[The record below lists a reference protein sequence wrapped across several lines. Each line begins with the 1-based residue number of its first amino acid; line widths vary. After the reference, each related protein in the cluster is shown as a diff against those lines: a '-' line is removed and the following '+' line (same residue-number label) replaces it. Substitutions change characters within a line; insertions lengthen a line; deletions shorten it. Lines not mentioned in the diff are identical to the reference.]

1 MNKFLSKRFTL
12 VVSAFTVMTY
22 LGVAAVHKEMD
33 AVVVIVVGSL
43 AGIITWYINQET
55 KRPSK

>member
-1 MNKFLSKRFTL
+1 MKKFLSKRFTL
-12 VVSAFTVMTY
+12 VVSAFIVMTY
-22 LGVAAVHKEMD
+22 LGVVAVHKEMD

-55 KRPSK
+55 KRPST